1 MEGKNMVKTKCV
13 CESFYATDTKGIE
26 SFINEFLDKYEVVDV
41 NQIAYTTN
49 DVYINVTII
58 YKEDVFHNND
68 MELLK
73 EIIKLDH
80 ISINEAQRA
89 LNIGFNRA
97 SILISILEDNKIIS
111 DKKDGRKLLMNID
124 EANKLIDSIDL
135 NKK

>member
-26 SFINEFLDKYEVVDV
+26 KFINEYLDKYEVVDV
-41 NQIAYTTN
+41 NQIGYTTN

-58 YKEDVFHNND
+58 YKEEVFDNND
-68 MELLK
+68 KELLK

-80 ISINEAQRA
+80 ISINNAQSK

-97 SILISILEDNKIIS
+97 SILISLLENNKIIS
-111 DKKDGRKLLMNID
+111 SKEDGRKLLVSID
-124 EANKLIDSIDL
+124 EANSIIESL
-135 NKK
+135 S

>member
-1 MEGKNMVKTKCV
+1 MIKTKCV
-13 CESFYATDTKGIE
+13 CKTFYATDTKGIE

-49 DVYINVTII
+49 NAYINVTII
-58 YKEDVFHNND
+58 YKEDVFYNND

-73 EIIKLDH
+73 KIIKLDH

-97 SILISILEDNKIIS
+97 SILISLLENNKIIS
-111 DKKDGRKLLMNID
+111 SKEDGRKLLVSID
-124 EANKLIDSIDL
+124 EANSIIESL
-135 NKK
+135 SQMKRR